1 MPSGEKTPTKYTPEL
16 AAFICEQLSKG
27 RTLRAICRD
36 LEALDGPADST
47 VRQWV
52 MEDVN
57 GFHAQYAK
65 ARDTGLDAMS
75 EECFDIADDKQLDTI
90 TKRRD
95 DGTEFETINTEWIA
109 RSRLR
114 VDTRKWYLSKLAPK
128 RYGEKLTTEISGP
141 DGGPIK
147 VQDPDRAAKLLE
159 LFAAIG
165 QRATD
170 DVV

>member
-1 MPSGEKTPTKYTPEL
+1 M
-16 AAFICEQLSKG
+16 AKG
-27 RTLRAICRD
+27 KTLRSICRE
-36 LEALDGPADST
+36 LEPLDGPADST

-52 MEDVN
+52 MDDVD
-57 GFHAQYAK
+57 GFAAHYAK

-90 TKRRD
+90 TRKRD
-95 DGTEFETINTEWIA
+95 DGTEFETINSEWIA

-128 RYGEKLTTEISGP
+128 RYGDKLTTEISGP

-147 VQDPDRAAKLLE
+147 VEDPDRAGKLLD
-159 LFAAIG
+159 LLAAVAK
-165 QRATD
+165 RAPPSD